1 MTGIISEEK
10 KTNVPPCWK
19 ITKMK
24 YNLQFYNRVSP
35 FHFEKSVECCGS
47 TSSYFQ
53 SAVAILLPHH
63 YCTIIGAYYAT
74 PVWLGKFVDGMG

>member
-1 MTGIISEEK
+1 MCISLYGLILNAELYSTKNEEKEVTGIISEEK
-10 KTNVPPCWK
+10 TNAPPCWK

-47 TSSYFQ
+47 TSSRF
-53 SAVAILLPHH
+53 
-63 YCTIIGAYYAT
+63 
-74 PVWLGKFVDGMG
+74 